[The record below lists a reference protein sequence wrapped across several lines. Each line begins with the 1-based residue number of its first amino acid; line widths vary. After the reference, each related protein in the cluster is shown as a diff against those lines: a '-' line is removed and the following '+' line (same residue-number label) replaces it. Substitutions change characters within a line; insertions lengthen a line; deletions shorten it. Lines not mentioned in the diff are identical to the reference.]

1 MSSGDIFAI
10 RENELFYD
18 VRSKIILLN
27 RLRMYNGSI
36 PVIRGNVNGNDFT

>member
-27 RLRMYNGSI
+27 RLRMYNGDNS
-36 PVIRGNVNGNDFT
+36 VIRENVNDDGFM

>member
-18 VRSKIILLN
+18 AHSKIVLLN
-27 RLRMYNGSI
+27 RLIMYNGDNS
-36 PVIRGNVNGNDFT
+36 VIRENVNDDGFM